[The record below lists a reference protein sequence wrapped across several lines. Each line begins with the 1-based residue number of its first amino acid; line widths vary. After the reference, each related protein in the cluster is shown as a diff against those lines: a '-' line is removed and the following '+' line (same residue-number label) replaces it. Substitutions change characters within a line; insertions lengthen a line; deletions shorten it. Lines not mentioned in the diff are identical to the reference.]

1 MRVLIKFI
9 LLFFLSQSSFA
20 SSIDVDN
27 ATIRLMPPNV
37 QMTAGYFTLK
47 NNFNDEQILVGAK
60 SDFFG
65 KIEIHL
71 SKKDGDTMKMLK
83 QDSVSISANT
93 ILEFKPMGYHLML
106 MKPKE
111 NISLNQSIDINLF
124 FASGKKLKVRFLVK
138 KMDHSEMN
146 HSEMDH
152 SEMGHSEMN
161 HMKMGNM
168 MKNMSRPD
176 FVYPAGV
183 KGGKN
188 MMPKKLMFGYKF
200 GTMEM
205 KCCRDGTSSVDE
217 NFIKGLS
224 YSMTPISMTMRMH
237 MMSAMYALDNKFSLM
252 AMLPYVEK
260 EMEMKMLSGM
270 MMGKLHKTSSRG
282 FGDLNLAALYRYSKK
297 SNIKV
302 AISIPSGEFNEKDHN
317 MSGVLKMMP
326 YPMQIGSGTYDLI
339 LGYSFQ
345 EILNNWSY
353 GIQLNAVTRFDYNSE
368 GWKYGDL
375 REINLWASRPISK
388 NFSIS
393 LGFDLEHQENI
404 QGRSSFRMG
413 TTPTWNEYFHSH
425 LRAST
430 NFGVNYKIPNSMTRI
445 GFQCGTPIYRDV
457 NGPQMDPDL
466 KCNIGFSKMM

>member
-1 MRVLIKFI
+1 MRALIKLII
-9 LLFFLSQSSFA
+9 LASLTNSSFA
-20 SSIDVDN
+20 SSLDVEN
-27 ATIRLMPPNV
+27 AKIRLMPPNV
-37 QMTAGYFTLK
+37 QMTAGYFTLT
-47 NNFNDEQILVGAK
+47 NNFNNEEVLIGAN
-60 SDFFG
+60 SNFFG
-65 KIEIHL
+65 NIEIHL
-71 SKKDGDTMKMLK
+71 SKKDGDIMKMLK

-93 ILEFKPMGYHLML
+93 KLEFKPFGYHLML
-106 MKPKE
+106 MKPIK
-111 NISLNQSIDINLF
+111 NISLNQSINISLL
-124 FASGKKLKVRFLVK
+124 FASGKILKAQFIV
-138 KMDHSEMN
+138 
-146 HSEMDH
+146 SEMDH
-152 SEMGHSEMN
+152 SKMDHSKMDHSKMDHSKMD

-188 MMPKKLMFGYKF
+188 MMSKKLMFGYKF

-205 KCCRDGTSSVDE
+205 KCCKDGTSSVDE
-217 NFIKGLS
+217 NFIKGLNF
-224 YSMTPISMTMRMH
+224 SMTPISMTMRMH
-237 MMSAMYALDNKFSLM
+237 MLSTMYAVNNKFSLM
-252 AMLPYVEK
+252 AMLPYIEK

-282 FGDLNLAALYRYSKK
+282 FGDLNLAALYKYSKK

-345 EILNNWSY
+345 EILDNWSY
-353 GIQLNAVTRFDYNSE
+353 GAQLNMVTRFDYNSE
-368 GWKYGDL
+368 GWKYGDR
-375 REINLWASRPISK
+375 RELNLWASKPMSK
-388 NFSIS
+388 NLSIS
-393 LGFDLEHQENI
+393 FGFDIEHQENI

-425 LRAST
+425 LRLSS
-430 NFGVNYKIPNSMTRI
+430 NFGINYKIPNSMSRI